1 MPADPGRAETGGMST
16 SLLPT
21 RRGPIWLWIVACAG
35 QAGSYLVLLV
45 VWFFAL
51 WGAYGD
57 GPTALPNADLHAAE
71 ITVVAGAI
79 AVTVA
84 AAIGVLAG
92 RARRRALMITEFSL
106 GAVMAGL
113 ISALIVTAF

>member
-1 MPADPGRAETGGMST
+1 MPAGPRPAETGGMST
-16 SLLPT
+16 SLPSP

-35 QAGSYLVLLV
+35 QAGFYWVLFAAWFLA
-45 VWFFAL
+45 VWA
-51 WGAYGD
+51 AYGD
-57 GPTALPNADLHAAE
+57 GPPPPNAGLHAAE

-79 AVTVA
+79 AAAVA
-84 AAIGVLAG
+84 ATIGALAG